1 MARKRQ
7 SEIHVC
13 ECGSGGWP
21 GPHYFFAASGF
32 GLQLS
37 AVSSRVAGS
46 GAPGNVSNPRFCER
60 RPISYC
66 LFAYCSPTLHA
77 AFAFFADIVC
87 ELRAYI
93 GSLAAPSD
101 PVCGT
106 LQEEMPL
113 MQTQSP
119 FRKKAAKN
127 ELGEGFPKE
136 ILAIHKAYARSIAIA
151 LAHNSPSSANTKLAI
166 E

>member
-21 GPHYFFAASGF
+21 GPHYFLRRRASDFSCRLSALGWPAR
-32 GLQLS
+32 GLQATSLIQ
-37 AVSSRVAGS
+37 GS
-46 GAPGNVSNPRFCER
+46 GER